1 MLDNRILTFLKL
13 CEKMNYTKTAEALH
27 ITQPA
32 VTQHIRFLEEH
43 YGCKLFSYTGKV
55 LHLTE
60 KGELLRRL
68 ASEMVANEMG
78 VQKEMARKEEEEIHL
93 RVGATTTIGEFVF
106 PSIMSR
112 FLKENPQYRLHLYV
126 DNTKNLLQMLEK
138 GELDFTIL
146 EGFFDKENY
155 AYQLYKKERFVGTCC
170 RECELAGKRLKLGDI
185 RSEGLVLREEGSG
198 TREIL
203 EEILKENNFTIG
215 SFPSVQEISNFIAIK
230 ELVKANLG
238 ITFSYYP
245 MVRQELEEGSLV
257 ELDIED
263 FEIYREF
270 NYVYM
275 KNSLFEEKYQK
286 LIDFAK
292 EIEA

>member
-43 YGCKLFSYTGKV
+43 YGCKLFSYSGKV

-60 KGELLRRL
+60 KGDLLRRL
-68 ASEMVANEMG
+68 ASEMVANEVG
-78 VQKEMARKEEEEIHL
+78 IQKEMARTAEEEIHL
-93 RVGATTTIGEFVF
+93 RIGATKTIGEFVF

-112 FLKENPQYRLHLYV
+112 FLRENPRYRLHLYV

-138 GELDFTIL
+138 GDLDFTIL
-146 EGFFDKENY
+146 EGFFDKEKY

-170 RECELAGKRLKLGDI
+170 QSCELAGKKLRLADI

-245 MVRQELEEGSLV
+245 MVRQELEEGTLV
-257 ELDIED
+257 ELNIED

-275 KNSLFEEKYQK
+275 KNSLFEDKYQK

-292 EIEA
+292 EDKV

>member
-1 MLDNRILTFLKL
+1 
-13 CEKMNYTKTAEALH
+13 
-27 ITQPA
+27 
-32 VTQHIRFLEEH
+32 
-43 YGCKLFSYTGKV
+43 
-55 LHLTE
+55 
-60 KGELLRRL
+60 
-68 ASEMVANEMG
+68 
-78 VQKEMARKEEEEIHL
+78 
-93 RVGATTTIGEFVF
+93 
-106 PSIMSR
+106 
-112 FLKENPQYRLHLYV
+112 
-126 DNTKNLLQMLEK
+126 MLEK
-138 GELDFTIL
+138 GELYFTIL

-170 RECELAGKRLKLGDI
+170 RECELAGKKLKLADI
-185 RSEGLVLREEGSG
+185 RSVGLVLREEGSG

-230 ELVKANLG
+230 ELVKSNLG

-245 MVRQELEEGSLV
+245 MVRKELEEGSLV

-275 KNSLFEEKYQK
+275 KNSLFEDKYQK

-292 EIEA
+292 AIEA

>member
-32 VTQHIRFLEEH
+32 VTQHIRYLEEH
-43 YGCKLFSYTGKV
+43 YGCRLFSYTGK
-55 LHLTE
+55 LLRLTE

-68 ASEMVANEMG
+68 AAEMVANEIG
-78 VQKEMARKEEEEIHL
+78 IQKEMARTEEQEIHL
-93 RVGATTTIGEFVF
+93 RIGATKTIGEFVF
-106 PSIMSR
+106 PAIMCR
-112 FLKENPQYRLHLYV
+112 FLRENPRYRLHLYV
-126 DNTKNLLQMLEK
+126 DNTKTLLQMLEK

-146 EGFFDKENY
+146 EGFFDKEKY
-155 AYQLYKKERFVGTCC
+155 AYQLYRMERFIGTCGKDSK
-170 RECELAGKRLKLGDI
+170 LAGKRLRLEDI

-203 EEILKENNFTIG
+203 EGILKENNFTIG
-215 SFPSVQEISNFIAIK
+215 SFPSVQEISNFSAIK
-230 ELVKANLG
+230 ELVKANIG

-245 MVRQELEEGSLV
+245 MVKQELEEGTLV

-263 FEIYREF
+263 FQIYREF

-275 KNSLFEEKYQK
+275 KNNLFEEKYRK
-286 LIDFAK
+286 LIDFARK
-292 EIEA
+292 EEE